1 MIYSV
6 WRKTSPLCPKQHNE
20 TKPISSFPNIRFFQQ
35 QQNILWWARVRVTC
49 KLKTNNVSTRTVRYF
64 ELVGLTNIRHTNEQ
78 VVIVTRLNR
87 CRSHF
92 RHYTK
97 FVPSNE
103 KLIVRISSSCGRG
116 MGSMRSQHHGAQV
129 INT

>member
-78 VVIVTRLNR
+78 VVIVTRLNPGGDFMPFNQCKKYSPTFETAPLR
-87 CRSHF
+87 RFLETH
-92 RHYTK
+92 
-97 FVPSNE
+97 
-103 KLIVRISSSCGRG
+103 
-116 MGSMRSQHHGAQV
+116 
-129 INT
+129 